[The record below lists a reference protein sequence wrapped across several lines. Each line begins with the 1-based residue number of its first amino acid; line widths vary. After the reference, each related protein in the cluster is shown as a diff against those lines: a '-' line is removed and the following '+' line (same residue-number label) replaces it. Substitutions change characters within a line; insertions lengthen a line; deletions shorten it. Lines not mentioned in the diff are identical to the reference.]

1 MDDKTKSIIFLYT
14 IPFVAGFSA
23 YAPILLHAENLS
35 APLDAIVV
43 LSLSFIP
50 PVLML
55 WYWLKT
61 YYFKSR
67 MIKTS

>member
-55 WYWLKT
+55 WY
-61 YYFKSR
+61 
-67 MIKTS
+67 